1 MRLKSLQRIFQMLWM
16 VNPWQTSL
24 WRLNWISTYNNCK
37 KIHME
42 GTILTNLWVPAGFKS
57 TILFECK
64 CQTVWPRVCID
75 SRTCA
80 ALLGMS
86 RRLLRPL
93 IIFKNQRALKWRTKK
108 FIICS
113 GLSTNWVYTRQLR
126 AEKEK
131 KQTPFI

>member
-1 MRLKSLQRIFQMLWM
+1 MA
-16 VNPWQTSL
+16 
-24 WRLNWISTYNNCK
+24 
-37 KIHME
+37 

-80 ALLGMS
+80 ALLGIPDDYFG
-86 RRLLRPL
+86 PL

-113 GLSTNWVYTRQLR
+113 GLSTN
-126 AEKEK
+126 
-131 KQTPFI
+131 